1 MRRIVSFGP
10 AFVVLVSAGVVTLAL
25 PDMVRRI
32 ASEQT
37 RATVQ
42 LAQQSLDSDDVLERL
57 NRAVRNV
64 AVSVEPS
71 VVHIQVEADRDDTR
85 RFSSGSG
92 WVFDSQGH
100 IITNAHVVAA
110 ATQIRVQFADARVVN
125 ATVVGMDL
133 TGDIAVL
140 RVEPGPHLIPL
151 RRATGVRLTKG
162 DRVFAFGSPFNFK
175 FSMSEGVVSALGR
188 SARTATGFVSPAN
201 FIQTDAAVNP
211 GNSGGPLVD
220 VRGRLVGMNVA
231 IATAQDTQGTSEGQ
245 SAGISFA
252 IPLAAIESRVPQ
264 IIAGQPPVG
273 GYIGIFFGEDER
285 GTVRVGRVVPDSPA
299 AAAGLKAGDQITA
312 ASGQPVRE
320 ADQLRGVINSASPGD
335 TLELQVLRGDES
347 LSIAVTL
354 GAMPRDLAARQYNQA
369 IRDELG
375 LMLRDSQ
382 SGPSVVFTVPGSPA
396 AAAGLTS
403 GMRLRSVAGKE
414 VSTADAAAE
423 ALVASGV
430 ILGKPVDVEITET
443 IDDKPRTRTLSIRN
457 DP

>member
-1 MRRIVSFGP
+1 MRRIVTFGP

-42 LAQQSLDSDDVLERL
+42 LAQQSLDNDDVLERL

-100 IITNAHVVAA
+100 VVTNAHVVAA
-110 ATQIRVQFADARVVN
+110 ATQIRVQFADARVVSAN
-125 ATVVGMDL
+125 VVGMDL

-140 RVEPGPHLIPL
+140 RVDPGPHLIPL
-151 RRATGVRLTKG
+151 RRATGTRLTKG

-264 IIAGQPPVG
+264 IIAGQPAVG
-273 GYIGIFFGEDER
+273 GYIGIFFGDDVQ
-285 GTVRVGRVVPDSPA
+285 GSVRVGRVVEDSPA
-299 AAAGLKAGDQITA
+299 AAAGLRAGDRITG
-312 ASGQPVRE
+312 ASGQPLHE

-335 TLELQVLRGDES
+335 TLELQVLRDGETLS
-347 LSIAVTL
+347 LTVTL
-354 GAMPRDLAARQYNQA
+354 GAMPKDLAARQYNQA
-369 IRDELG
+369 IHTELG
-375 LMLRDSQ
+375 LMLRDTQ

-396 AAAGLTS
+396 ETSGLKT
-403 GMRLRSVAGKE
+403 GMRLQSVAGRE
-414 VSTADAAAE
+414 VSSAAAAAE

-430 ILGKPVDVEITET
+430 ILGRPVEVEVVEVV
-443 IDDKPRTRTLSIRN
+443 DGKPRTSTLRIFVE
-457 DP
+457 P

>member
-42 LAQQSLDSDDVLERL
+42 LAQQSLDTDDVLERL

-64 AVSVEPS
+64 AISVEPS

-100 IITNAHVVAA
+100 VVTNAHVVAA
-110 ATQIRVQFADARVVN
+110 ATQIRVQFADARVVS
-125 ATVVGMDL
+125 ASVVGMDL
-133 TGDIAVL
+133 AGDIAVL
-140 RVEPGPHLIPL
+140 RVEPGDHLIPL
-151 RRATGVRLTKG
+151 RRATGLRLTKG

-264 IIAGQPPVG
+264 IIAGQPAVG
-273 GYIGIFFGEDER
+273 GYIGILFGDDVQ
-285 GTVRVGRVVPDSPA
+285 GSVRVGRVVEDSPA
-299 AAAGLKAGDQITA
+299 AVAGLKAGDRITA

-320 ADQLRGVINSASPGD
+320 ADQLRGVISSASPGD
-335 TLELQVLRGDES
+335 TLELQVRRGDES
-347 LSIAVTL
+347 LSLTVTL

-369 IRDELG
+369 VHDELG
-375 LMLRDSQ
+375 LMLRDTQ
-382 SGPSVVFTVPGSPA
+382 TGPAVVFAVPGSPA
-396 AAAGLTS
+396 AVAGLTS
-403 GMRLRSVAGKE
+403 GMRLRSVGGQP
-414 VSTADAAAE
+414 VSTADDAAE
-423 ALVASGV
+423 ALVTSGV
-430 ILGKPVDVEITET
+430 ILGRPVEVEVTET
-443 IDDKPRTRTLSIRN
+443 IDEKPRTRTLHIRN
-457 DP
+457 GH